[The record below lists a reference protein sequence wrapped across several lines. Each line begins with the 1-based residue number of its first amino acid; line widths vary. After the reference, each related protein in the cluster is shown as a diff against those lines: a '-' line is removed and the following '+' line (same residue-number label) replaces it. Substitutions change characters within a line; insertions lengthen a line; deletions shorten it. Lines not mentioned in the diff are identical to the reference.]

1 MSQESSAPTDEPR
14 NLGAAENASQGRF
27 TPPPDMKERNR
38 RFGLVFLGIVAFLVV
53 LTVVTRIM
61 LSS

>member
-1 MSQESSAPTDEPR
+1 MSQESTAPTHEPR
-14 NLGAAENASQGRF
+14 DTGENAPQGSF

-38 RFGLVFLGIVAFLVV
+38 RFGLIFLGIVAFLVV